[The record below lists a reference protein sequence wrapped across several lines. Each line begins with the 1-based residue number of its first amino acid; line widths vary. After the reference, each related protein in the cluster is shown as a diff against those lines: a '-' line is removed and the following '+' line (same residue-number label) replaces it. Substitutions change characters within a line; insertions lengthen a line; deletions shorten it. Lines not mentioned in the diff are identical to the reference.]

1 MKLQT
6 KEDAECVMAHGI
18 PSVNNR
24 RHYLRYGGVFYPVPS
39 VVWMLETGEWP
50 KSTPRHLDNDPSNN
64 DFGNLRKPGRAKKP
78 RKKVEKTVGEV
89 VTTALA
95 AAQTA
100 QADSPVMAYLTK
112 AISDNAAQVRSL
124 FDPA

>member
-6 KEDAECVMAHGI
+6 KEDAERVIAHGI

-64 DFGNLRKPGRAKKP
+64 DFGNLRKPGRSKKP
-78 RKKVEKTVGEV
+78 RKKAELPLI
-89 VTTALA
+89 VTPPKPAF
-95 AAQTA
+95 Q
-100 QADSPVMAYLTK
+100 QAIDA
-112 AISDNAAQVRSL
+112 VRANPSL
-124 FDPA
+124 FR

>member
-24 RHYLRYGGVFYPVPS
+24 RHYLKYGGVFYPVPS

-50 KSTPRHLDNDPSNN
+50 QSTPRHLDNDPSNN
-64 DFGNLRKPGRAKKP
+64 DFGNLRKPGRAAKP
-78 RKKVEKTVGEV
+78 RKKAEPKGLRTAQPPSPAPTVLLYDAE
-89 VTTALA
+89 TQALA
-95 AAQTA
+95 ANLI
-100 QADSPVMAYLTK
+100 D
-112 AISDNAAQVRSL
+112 L
-124 FDPA
+124 FEKERRV

>member
-6 KEDAECVMAHGI
+6 KEDAERVMAHGT

-50 KSTPRHLDNDPSNN
+50 KSTPRHLDSNPSNN
-64 DFGNLRKPGRAKKP
+64 DFGNLRKPGRAKVQ
-78 RKKVEKTVGEV
+78 RKKAEPKGVHTADAPEV
-89 VTTALA
+89 RNPVPSLSDTSVFVYDADAQETAKKL
-95 AAQTA
+95 
-100 QADSPVMAYLTK
+100 L
-112 AISDNAAQVRSL
+112 SL
-124 FDPA
+124 FDQP